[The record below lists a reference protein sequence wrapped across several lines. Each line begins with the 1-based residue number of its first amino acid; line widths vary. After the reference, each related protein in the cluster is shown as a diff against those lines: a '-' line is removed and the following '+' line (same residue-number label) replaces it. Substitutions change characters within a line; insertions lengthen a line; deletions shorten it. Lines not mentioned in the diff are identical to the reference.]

1 MFLME
6 HRREHRVPTEQ
17 PVILT
22 VLRDPERRL
31 TATVKNASG
40 RGLGLISS
48 ESVPSGAA
56 VKIEFGDSIFLG
68 EAMYWKAVEGGYYV
82 GIELTEVL
90 SGLAAL
96 SRMAL
101 AFNDQLEPAAPRLE
115 PAAFRRR

>member
-6 HRREHRVPTEQ
+6 HRRENRVPTEQ
-17 PVILT
+17 PVIVT
-22 VLRDPERRL
+22 VLGDSERRL
-31 TATVKNASG
+31 TAIVKNASG

-48 ESVPSGAA
+48 ESVLSGTA

-68 EAMYWKAVEGGYYV
+68 EAMYCKTMADGFYL

-96 SRMAL
+96 SRMAQV
-101 AFNDQLEPAAPRLE
+101 FNEQLEPAD
-115 PAAFRRR
+115 FRRR

>member
-1 MFLME
+1 MFRME
-6 HRREHRVPTEQ
+6 HRREQRVPTEQ
-17 PVILT
+17 PVILI
-22 VLRDPERRL
+22 VLGNLERRL

-40 RGLGLISS
+40 RGLGLIAS

-115 PAAFRRR
+115 PASSRRR

>member
-17 PVILT
+17 PVSLT
-22 VLRDPERRL
+22 VLGDPEKRL

-40 RGLGLISS
+40 RGLGLISP

-56 VKIEFGDSIFLG
+56 VKIEVGDSIFLG
-68 EAMYWKAVEGGYYV
+68 EAMYCKAMEDSYYL
-82 GIELTEVL
+82 GIELSEVL

-96 SRMAL
+96 SRMAQE
-101 AFNDQLEPAAPRLE
+101 FNDQLDPTAPLRS
-115 PAAFRRR
+115 

>member
-17 PVILT
+17 PVSLT
-22 VLRDPERRL
+22 VLGDPEKRL

-40 RGLGLISS
+40 RGLGLVSP
-48 ESVPSGAA
+48 EYVPPGAA
-56 VKIEFGDSIFLG
+56 VKIEIGDAIFLG
-68 EAMYWKAVEGGYYV
+68 EAMYCRATEDGYYV

-96 SRMAL
+96 SRMAQ
-101 AFNDQLEPAAPRLE
+101 AFNDRLE
-115 PAAFRRR
+115 PAAARRR

>member
-6 HRREHRVPTEQ
+6 HRREQRVPTEQ

-22 VLRDPERRL
+22 VLGDLEKRL
-31 TATVKNASG
+31 TARVKNASG
-40 RGLGLISS
+40 RGLGLIAS

-56 VKIEFGDSIFLG
+56 LKIEIGDSIFLG
-68 EAMYWKAVEGGYYV
+68 EAMYCKVMEDSYYI

-96 SRMAL
+96 SRMTEE
-101 AFNDQLEPAAPRLE
+101 FNEQLEPASPR
-115 PAAFRRR
+115 RS